1 MGRTQISVDVLRAVA
16 YAVFRDRSLSLE
28 QYEEDY
34 VPSVQSGMELHDM
47 EDLLDQITKRLK
59 DTSSDYEDLSL
70 TRVDAQNLM
79 QKSCN
84 QICVYITDAII
95 KMLPASSS
103 GQTRTTAI
111 SQKILQEQDKQSPDS
126 ITANGGEVS

>member
-70 TRVDAQNLM
+70 TRVDAQNLL

-84 QICVYITDAII
+84 QTCVYTTDAII